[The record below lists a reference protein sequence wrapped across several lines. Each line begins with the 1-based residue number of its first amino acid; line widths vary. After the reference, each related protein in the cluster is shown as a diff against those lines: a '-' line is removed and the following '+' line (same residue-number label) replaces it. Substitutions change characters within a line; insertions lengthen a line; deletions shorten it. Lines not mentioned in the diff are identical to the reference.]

1 MKITKNGMTKIIDQ
15 DLWPYYEKKCWKP
28 VENEVKATLKA
39 PKKNTVVTPAVGSE
53 VLSEEVVNDEL
64 KGD

>member
-15 DLWPYYEKKCWKP
+15 DLWPYYENKCWKP